1 MRGNSG
7 KSHVTTHNLFRAFQ
21 HFDTN
26 NNGALDADELAA
38 ILSNPSGNR
47 PCSPEEAL
55 RMAQEVIAKYSN
67 GQESVLHFKEF
78 IHYWSERDKE
88 IADKLL
94 AKALRA
100 EADAEAKAAA
110 CLAEASAEEREL
122 GEAGKAVLDLELLEA
137 RMGTLQAAFDKEV
150 REPGPDAASK
160 GKLLKKLRGSMEHLD
175 ASIKDAA
182 RHASEHAVHAT
193 EEHHRLVEARNAAV
207 KAIEHATHIGK
218 RAVRAAGEAHDM
230 AFKVTQVDDSAATD
244 EALRASVRTVEE
256 VEEVLRKDAELMAQ
270 VRATEEG
277 AAGSRSANAKGKSG
291 GLDAEGVATGSAV
304 EEHVWHHLSEVD
316 RKQLGAGAHE
326 ALVRLAD
333 AVHKADFYTRSVRD
347 AARQLCAVQVDRAL
361 IDDAVAKHAA
371 VGKTPPPKTSLLEQ
385 AMMGDQTEGKESH
398 YADITI
404 SADLRAAQ

>member
-1 MRGNSG
+1 
-7 KSHVTTHNLFRAFQ
+7 
-21 HFDTN
+21 
-26 NNGALDADELAA
+26 
-38 ILSNPSGNR
+38 
-47 PCSPEEAL
+47 
-55 RMAQEVIAKYSN
+55 
-67 GQESVLHFKEF
+67 
-78 IHYWSERDKE
+78 
-88 IADKLL
+88 
-94 AKALRA
+94 
-100 EADAEAKAAA
+100 
-110 CLAEASAEEREL
+110 
-122 GEAGKAVLDLELLEA
+122 
-137 RMGTLQAAFDKEV
+137 
-150 REPGPDAASK
+150 
-160 GKLLKKLRGSMEHLD
+160 
-175 ASIKDAA
+175 
-182 RHASEHAVHAT
+182 
-193 EEHHRLVEARNAAV
+193 
-207 KAIEHATHIGK
+207 
-218 RAVRAAGEAHDM
+218 M

-244 EALRASVRTVEE
+244 EALRARWVVTHNQACSHCLRVRHPALLGAQGMRTTLLRTLGCSVRTVEE

>member
-1 MRGNSG
+1 LNSLQ
-7 KSHVTTHNLFRAFQ
+7 SLQ
-21 HFDTN
+21 
-26 NNGALDADELAA
+26 
-38 ILSNPSGNR
+38 
-47 PCSPEEAL
+47 
-55 RMAQEVIAKYSN
+55 
-67 GQESVLHFKEF
+67 
-78 IHYWSERDKE
+78 
-88 IADKLL
+88 LL
-94 AKALRA
+94 MPRLPTSAVF
-100 EADAEAKAAA
+100 AAA
-110 CLAEASAEEREL
+110 
-122 GEAGKAVLDLELLEA
+122 
-137 RMGTLQAAFDKEV
+137 
-150 REPGPDAASK
+150 

-218 RAVRAAGEAHDM
+218 RAVHCGRSEPPARCIHFSRTGPPCVHRCLHRCDPTAERNLLRQVRAAGEAHDM